1 MMSERTIAAI
11 ATPLGEGGIG
21 VIRISGDGA
30 ISVAEKCFA
39 AFSGEKLSSLPGY
52 QASYGKVTDSD
63 GNTLDDAVALV
74 FRAPKSYTGEDVVEI
89 SVHGGTVITRQVLRR
104 VLECGAVLATGGEFT
119 KRAFLNGKLD
129 LTKAESVMGLISA
142 RSDAAAKIS
151 RGAREG
157 RISRDTE
164 DILQKLLETAAS
176 LAAFADYPDEDIPNL
191 NQENFSA
198 LLDECYTKCEK
209 LISTYDTGR
218 IIREGINC
226 AIVGKPNV
234 GKSTLMNMLCGS
246 DRSIVTDIAGTT
258 RDVVENVVNVGDIT
272 LNLADT
278 AGIHATDDTVE
289 KFGVDKAIEKIENA
303 ELLLAVFDNSTPL
316 DDNDRQLLE
325 SIKNKKCIVV
335 LNKTDLDAAFDKKAL
350 GDFEIIEIS
359 AKNGDGSAELDNA
372 INRICK
378 TEMLSPDDTVLINE
392 RQRDCVNR
400 ALQAVTAARDALD
413 IGMTL
418 DAVGVCVDDAIAAL
432 LELTGKRVTNEVC
445 DEIFKRFCVGK

>member
-1 MMSERTIAAI
+1 MSERTIAAI

-21 VIRISGDGA
+21 VIRISGDKA
-30 ISVAEKCFA
+30 IEIADKCFC
-39 AFSGEKLSSLPGY
+39 AFSNKKLSTLEGY
-52 QASYGKVTDSD
+52 QAAYGKVTDLNGD
-63 GNTLDDAVALV
+63 AIDDAVALV

-89 SVHGGTVITRQVLRR
+89 SVHGGTIMTRSVLRR
-104 VLECGAVLATGGEFT
+104 VLECGATLATGGEFT

-142 RSDAAAKIS
+142 RNDAALKIS

-157 RISRDTE
+157 RISRDTQ
-164 DILQKLLETAAS
+164 DILNKLLETAAS
-176 LAAFADYPDEDIPNL
+176 LAAFADYPEEDIPNL
-191 NQENFSA
+191 NEENFLS
-198 LLDECYTKCEK
+198 LLNECYEKCEK

-234 GKSTLMNMLCGS
+234 GKSTLMNLLCGS

-258 RDVVENVVNVGDIT
+258 RDVVETTVNVGDIT

-278 AGIHATDDTVE
+278 AGIHETSDTVE
-289 KFGVDKAIEKIENA
+289 KFGVTKAKEKIDNA
-303 ELLLAVFDNSTPL
+303 ELLLAVFDSSSL
-316 DDNDRQLLE
+316 IDDDDKQLLNN
-325 SIKNKKCIVV
+325 IRNKKCIVI
-335 LNKTDLDAAFDKKAL
+335 LNKSDLTSAFDKNDL
-350 GDFEIIEIS
+350 NGFEIVEIS
-359 AKNGDGSAELDNA
+359 AREGTGYEKLCNA
-372 INRICK
+372 INRVCK
-378 TEMLSPDDTVLINE
+378 TEMLSADDTVLINE
-392 RQRDCVNR
+392 RQRDCVSR
-400 ALQAVTAARDALD
+400 ALNAVSAARDALEM
-413 IGMTL
+413 GMTL

>member
-1 MMSERTIAAI
+1 MSERTIAAI
-11 ATPLGEGGIG
+11 ATPLGEGGIS
-21 VIRISGDGA
+21 VIRISGEDA
-30 ISVAEKCFA
+30 ITVADKCFF
-39 AFSGEKLSSLPGY
+39 AFSGRKLTTLDGY
-52 QASYGKVTDSD
+52 QAAYGRVTDQED
-63 GNTLDDAVALV
+63 NTIDDAVALV
-74 FRAPKSYTGEDVVEI
+74 FCAPKSYTGENVVEI
-89 SVHGGTVITRQVLRR
+89 STHGGTVVARQVLRR
-104 VLECGAVLATGGEFT
+104 VLQCGATLATGGEFT

-142 RSDAAAKIS
+142 RNDAAAKIS

-164 DILQKLLETAAS
+164 NILDKLLETAAS

-191 NQENFSA
+191 NEENFSA
-198 LLDECYTKCEK
+198 LLDECLAKCEK

-234 GKSTLMNMLCGS
+234 GKSTLMNLLCGS

-258 RDVVENVVNVGDIT
+258 RDVVETTVSVGDVT

-278 AGIHATDDTVE
+278 AGIHETLDTVE
-289 KFGVDKAIEKIENA
+289 RFGVDRAKEKIDNA
-303 ELLLAVFDNSTPL
+303 ELLLAVFDSSCDV
-316 DDNDRQLLE
+316 DDDDKRLLQ
-325 SIKNKKCIVV
+325 SIRNKKCIVI
-335 LNKTDLDAAFDKKAL
+335 LNKTDLAPVFDKQHL
-350 GDFEIIEIS
+350 SDFEIVEIS
-359 AKNGDGSAELDNA
+359 ARDGDGYDRLCTA
-372 INRICK
+372 ISRICK

-400 ALQAVTAARDALD
+400 ALVAVNAARDALMM
-413 IGMTL
+413 GMTL

>member
-1 MMSERTIAAI
+1 MSERTIAAI
-11 ATPLGEGGIG
+11 ATPLGEGGIS
-21 VIRISGDGA
+21 VIRISGDDA
-30 ISVAEKCFA
+30 ISIADKCFF
-39 AFSGEKLSSLPGY
+39 AFSGKKLNSLQGY
-52 QASYGKVTDSD
+52 QAAYGKVTDKH
-63 GNTLDDAVALV
+63 NNALDDAVALV
-74 FRAPKSYTGEDVVEI
+74 FRAPKSYTGENVVEI
-89 SVHGGTVITRQVLRR
+89 SCHGGTVVARQILRR
-104 VLECGAVLATGGEFT
+104 ILECGATLATGGEFT

-164 DILQKLLETAAS
+164 DILNKLLETAAS

-191 NQENFSA
+191 NEESFA
-198 LLDECYTKCEK
+198 LLLDECHAKCQK

-218 IIREGINC
+218 IIREGVNC

-234 GKSTLMNMLCGS
+234 GKSTLMNLICGS

-258 RDVVENVVNVGDIT
+258 RDVVETTVSVGDIT

-278 AGIHATDDTVE
+278 AGIHETDDTVE
-289 KFGVDKAIEKIENA
+289 KFGVNKAKEKIDNA
-303 ELLLAVFDNSTPL
+303 ELLLAVFDNSVPL
-316 DDNDRQLLE
+316 DSDDRDLLK
-325 SIKNKKCIVV
+325 SIKDKKCIVI
-335 LNKTDLDAAFDKKAL
+335 LNKTDLAPAFSKNDL

-359 AKNGDGSAELDNA
+359 AKIGSGYDELTRT
-372 INRICK
+372 INHVCK
-378 TEMLSPDDTVLINE
+378 TDMLSPDDTVLINE

-400 ALQAVTAARDALD
+400 ALNAVCAARDALLC
-413 IGMTL
+413 GMTL

-445 DEIFKRFCVGK
+445 DEIFRRFCVGK

>member
-1 MMSERTIAAI
+1 MSERTIAAI
-11 ATPLGEGGIG
+11 ATPLGEGGIS
-21 VIRISGDGA
+21 VIRISGDNA
-30 ISVAEKCFA
+30 IDVADKCFF
-39 AFSGEKLSSLPGY
+39 AFSGKKLSTLDGY
-52 QASYGKVTDSD
+52 QAAYGKINDIE
-63 GNTLDDAVALV
+63 GNTVDDAVALV
-74 FRAPKSYTGEDVVEI
+74 FRAPKSYTGENVVEI
-89 SVHGGTVITRQVLRR
+89 SCHGGTVVARQVLRR
-104 VLECGAVLATGGEFT
+104 VLECGATLATGGEFT

-164 DILQKLLETAAS
+164 DILNKLLETAAS

-191 NQENFSA
+191 NEENFA
-198 LLDECYTKCEK
+198 KLLDECYAKCEK
-209 LISTYDTGR
+209 LISTYDAGR

-258 RDVVENVVNVGDIT
+258 RDVVETTVNVGDIT

-278 AGIHATDDTVE
+278 AGIHETDDTVE
-289 KFGVDKAIEKIENA
+289 QFGVDRAKQKIDNA
-303 ELLLAVFDNSTPL
+303 ELLLAVFDSSLPL
-316 DDNDRQLLE
+316 DDDDKKLLC
-325 SIKNKKCIVV
+325 SIRDKKCIVV
-335 LNKTDLDAAFDKKAL
+335 LNKTDLTPVLNKNELK
-350 GDFEIIEIS
+350 GFEIIEIS
-359 AKNGDGSAELDNA
+359 AKSGSGYNTLCSA

-378 TEMLSPDDTVLINE
+378 TAMLSPDDTILINE

-400 ALQAVTAARDALD
+400 ALNAVSAARDALNM
-413 IGMTL
+413 GMTL

>member
-1 MMSERTIAAI
+1 MSERTIAAI

-21 VIRISGDGA
+21 VIRISGDEA
-30 ISVAEKCFA
+30 ITVAEKCFT
-39 AFSGEKLSSLPGY
+39 AFSGKKLSSLGGY
-52 QASYGKVTDSD
+52 QASYGKIADSD

-89 SVHGGTVITRQVLRR
+89 SVHGGTVIARQVLRR

-142 RSDAAAKIS
+142 RNDAAVKIS

-164 DILQKLLETAAS
+164 DILDKLLETAAS

-191 NQENFSA
+191 TQENFSA
-198 LLDECYTKCEK
+198 LLDECYAKCEK

-218 IIREGINC
+218 AIREGINC

-258 RDVVENVVNVGDIT
+258 RDVVENTVNIGDIT

-278 AGIHATDDTVE
+278 AGIHSTDDTVE

-316 DDNDRQLLE
+316 DNNDKQLLC

-335 LNKTDLDAAFDKKAL
+335 LNKTDLAAAFDKKAL
-350 GDFEIIEIS
+350 SDFEIIEIS
-359 AKNGDGSAELDNA
+359 AKRGDGSVELGNA
-372 INRICK
+372 ISRICK

-392 RQRDCVNR
+392 RQRDCVRR
-400 ALQAVTAARDALD
+400 ALEAVTAARDALG

-418 DAVGVCVDDAIAAL
+418 DAVGVCVDDAISAL

>member
-1 MMSERTIAAI
+1 MSERTIAAI
-11 ATPLGEGGIG
+11 ATPLGEGGIS
-21 VIRISGDGA
+21 VIRISGEDA
-30 ISVAEKCFA
+30 ISIADKCFF
-39 AFSGEKLSSLPGY
+39 AFCEKKLSELDGY
-52 QASYGKVTDSD
+52 QAAYGKVTDEQN
-63 GNTLDDAVALV
+63 NTIDDAVALV
-74 FRAPKSYTGEDVVEI
+74 FRAPKSYTGENVVEI
-89 SVHGGTVITRQVLRR
+89 SVHGGTIVARQVLRR
-104 VLECGAVLATGGEFT
+104 ILSCGAVLASGGEFT

-164 DILQKLLETAAS
+164 DILSKLLETAAS

-191 NQENFSA
+191 NEENFSA
-198 LLDECYTKCEK
+198 LLDECCQKCER
-209 LISTYDTGR
+209 LIFTYDTGR

-234 GKSTLMNMLCGS
+234 GKSTLMNLLCGS

-258 RDVVENVVNVGDIT
+258 RDVVETTVNVGDIM

-278 AGIHATDDTVE
+278 AGIHDTDDTVE
-289 KFGVDKAIEKIENA
+289 KFGVTKAKEKIDNA
-303 ELLLAVFDNSTPL
+303 ELLLAVFDNSLPL
-316 DDNDRQLLE
+316 DDDDRRLLE
-325 SIKNKKCIVV
+325 SISDKKCIVI
-335 LNKTDLDAAFDKKAL
+335 LNKTDLNSVFDKNAL
-350 GDFEIIEIS
+350 NNFEVVEIS
-359 AKNGDGSAELDNA
+359 AKNGNGYDLLSKA
-372 INRICK
+372 INHTCK
-378 TEMLSPDDTVLINE
+378 TDMLSPDDTVLINE

-400 ALQAVTAARDALD
+400 ALNAVVSAREALQLG
-413 IGMTL
+413 ITL